1 MTKREYEEWRRDP
14 TTQEVFKHFKEMREG
29 LVNSLV
35 NGNTLKEGSDTG
47 EATAKVVGILYGIDL
62 LLEMEFEEEEE
73 NESK

>member
-1 MTKREYEEWRRDP
+1 MTKREYEEWRLDP

-35 NGNTLKEGSDTG
+35 NGGTLKEGSDTG

-62 LLEMEFEEEEE
+62 LLKMEFEEEED
-73 NESK
+73 ESK